1 MVCDENPSQW
11 QQCCERALCPR
22 VSSKR
27 LLHLQQLLWC
37 LGLGFSLPALLP
49 SGPGRDPQQGALLL
63 LELIGL
69 QTCSCSQA
77 VPSVAHVASGHAL

>member
-1 MVCDENPSQW
+1 MVHDENPSQW
-11 QQCCERALCPR
+11 QQCCERALYPR
-22 VSSKR
+22 ESSKC

-37 LGLGFSLPALLP
+37 LGIGFSLPAPLP
-49 SGPGRDPQQGALLL
+49 SGPGRDQQRGALFL
-63 LELIGL
+63 LELIRL